1 MLGRRGCQCTPHTC
15 FDLVLHCEAAV
26 VYKLLQ
32 GDRSVRDVQV
42 QHAAHV
48 CRMVEVQHLAVSVI
62 SLAHKFQKNLDQLEK
77 ELAGNGDALLSV
89 VRQQVCNIPVW
100 AVISKSRLHSSCGLI
115 GFKWKETEVSR
126 DVKLQKVKLCGI

>member
-1 MLGRRGCQCTPHTC
+1 MPHTC
-15 FDLVLHCEAAV
+15 LDLVLECEAAV

-48 CRMVEVQHLAVSVI
+48 FRMVEVQHLAASVT
-62 SLAHKFQKNLDQLEK
+62 SLAHKFQKHVDQFEK
-77 ELAGNGDALLSV
+77 ELAGNGNALLSV

-100 AVISKSRLHSSCGLI
+100 AVIS
-115 GFKWKETEVSR
+115 
-126 DVKLQKVKLCGI
+126 